1 MPTMMSL
8 PACFRISL
16 AGALLLPALAVAG
29 VAEDYAVAKKAYDAG
44 DVVGAMPILRKGVDA
59 GHAPSM
65 VLLGD
70 ILDSS
75 EFDEEAAAVFRK
87 AADLG
92 DPEGQFR
99 LGKLYSLGEGVKK
112 NSAEAH
118 RLILAAA
125 RQGHKQ
131 AINVMA
137 QAYLSAQLGIP
148 ESEREGEES
157 LRWVKMAV
165 DNDYLP
171 AIDTLALAY
180 RNGGFGLTAD
190 AKEADRLQAK
200 ANALRNVQ
208 QATGKPRRKPK

>member
-1 MPTMMSL
+1 MSL
-8 PACFRISL
+8 QRIFRISL

-29 VAEDYAVAKKAYDAG
+29 AAEDYAVAKKAYDAG
-44 DVVGAMPILRKGVDA
+44 DVVGAMPLLRKGTDA

-75 EFDEEAAAVFRK
+75 EFDEEAAVVFRK

-92 DPEGQFR
+92 DAEGQFR

-112 NSAEAH
+112 DLAEAH

-125 RQGHKQ
+125 KQGHRQ
-131 AINVMA
+131 ATNVIA

-148 ESEREGEES
+148 ESAREGEES
-157 LRWVKMAV
+157 LRWVKAAV

-171 AIDTLALAY
+171 AIDAMVLAY
-180 RNGGFGLTAD
+180 RNGGFGLAPD

-208 QATGKPRRKPK
+208 QATTRPKRRAAK